1 MSASRVTALFRHNL
15 RLLAA
20 DPAPVLVTTLMPLV
34 LMAFLQGM
42 GRAVLEA
49 EGYTDVSGAEH
60 VVPGMAVLFSLFG
73 VTYLGVAFF
82 QEHGWGT
89 WQRLRAS
96 PAFSIEIMLG
106 KLLPS
111 ALVILLQLAVLF
123 GAGVLL
129 FGLRPT
135 GTVPALVVMLL
146 ASTAF
151 LVALSM
157 LCVALL
163 RTINQLA
170 AIVNVGAMVLGGLGG
185 ALAPPSAMPAWAQAV
200 APASPAYWALD
211 GFRTVILEGGGVTAV
226 VRPAAVLCGLAVL
239 AAVIAMARFRFADE
253 KAWNV

>member
-1 MSASRVTALFRHNL
+1 MSASRVTALFWHNL

-49 EGYTDVSGAEH
+49 EGYTGVSGAEH

-96 PAFSIEIMLG
+96 PAYSIEILLG

-111 ALVILLQLAVLF
+111 GLVVLLQLAVLF
-123 GAGVLL
+123 GAGVVL
-129 FGLRPT
+129 FGLRPA
-135 GTVPALVVMLL
+135 GTMPALAVMVL
-146 ASTAF
+146 ASTVF

-211 GFRTVILEGGGVTAV
+211 GFRTVILEGGGVAEV
-226 VRPAAVLCGLAVL
+226 ARPAAVLCGLAVL
-239 AAVIAMARFRFADE
+239 AAVLAMARFRFADE
-253 KAWNV
+253 KTWNA

>member
-1 MSASRVTALFRHNL
+1 MSASRVTALFWHNL

-49 EGYTDVSGAEH
+49 EGYTAVSGAEH

-96 PAFSIEIMLG
+96 PAYSIEILLG

-111 ALVILLQLAVLF
+111 GLVVLLQLAVLF
-123 GAGVLL
+123 GAGVVL
-129 FGLRPT
+129 FGLRPA
-135 GTVPALVVMLL
+135 GTMPALAVMVL
-146 ASTAF
+146 ASTVF

-211 GFRTVILEGGGVTAV
+211 GFRTVILEGGGVAAV
-226 VRPAAVLCGLAVL
+226 ARPAAVLCGLAVL
-239 AAVIAMARFRFADE
+239 AAVLAMTRFRFADE
-253 KAWNV
+253 KTWNA

>member
-1 MSASRVTALFRHNL
+1 MSASRLAGLFRHNL

-42 GRAVLEA
+42 GKAVLEA
-49 EGYTDVSGAEH
+49 EGHVGVSGAEH

-73 VTYLGVAFF
+73 VTYLGVSFF

-96 PAFSIEIMLG
+96 PASSLEILVG
-106 KLLPS
+106 KLLPP
-111 ALVILLQLAVLF
+111 ALVILAQLSVLI

-129 FGLRPT
+129 FGVRLT
-135 GTVPALVVMLL
+135 GTLPALVIMLL
-146 ASTAF
+146 ATTVF

-157 LCVALL
+157 LCVALF

-170 AIVNVGAMVLGGLGG
+170 ALVNVGAMVLGGLGG
-185 ALAPPSAMPAWAQAV
+185 ALAPPSAMPAWARAV
-200 APASPAYWALD
+200 APASPAYWSLD
-211 GFRTVILEGGGVTAV
+211 GFRAVILEGGGVIRVLA
-226 VRPAAVLCGLAVL
+226 PAAVLGGLAVL
-239 AAVIAMARFRFADE
+239 AATVATVRFRFTDE
-253 KAWNV
+253 KVWNA